1 MYGDNFYPG
10 KTGVFRQNN
19 RPESVGNKTGAYR
32 DIMYLPYPV
41 STKHPPMSMIKRAA
55 QFAPFSALTGLEV
68 TLAEIGRLTRP
79 QAELREDMRREID
92 RKLWVIKNMLPGDTP
107 VTITYFVPDKTKE
120 GGAYITKT
128 GCVIKTDETAR
139 TLILQ
144 DTTQIAIKY
153 ITDIQGDI
161 LP

>member
-1 MYGDNFYPG
+1 MYRDNFYRVNA
-10 KTGVFRQNN
+10 GVLRHDSLPNSF
-19 RPESVGNKTGAYR
+19 ESKSGTYR
-32 DIMYLPYPV
+32 DIIYLPHPV
-41 STKHPPMSMIKRAA
+41 SVKHPPMSMIKRAA
-55 QFAPFSALTGLEV
+55 QFAPFSALTGLEAN
-68 TLAEIGRLTRP
+68 LAETGRLT
-79 QAELREDMRREID
+79 QSKADLREDIRREID
-92 RKLWVIKNMLPGDTP
+92 RKLWFIKNNLSGETP

-128 GCVIKTDETAR
+128 GCVIKTDELAR

-144 DTTQIAIKY
+144 DKTQIAIKY